1 MGLEE
6 RGDEANQ
13 EEERSEYLE
22 SAKGRWRD
30 GPEEDEPG
38 WPQLH
43 VKGPGMEVA
52 KHDLLPPLFSWRGRR
67 QQRWRRQGWPAKRS
81 RKRVTLP

>member
-38 WPQLH
+38 
-43 VKGPGMEVA
+43 
-52 KHDLLPPLFSWRGRR
+52 
-67 QQRWRRQGWPAKRS
+67 
-81 RKRVTLP
+81 